1 MPSELAIVQE
11 NWIDLADR
19 LKNMPVPFEQ
29 EIFLLECH
37 VARTM
42 HVDDVLVK
50 TRDVL
55 PGTVLTLKR
64 DTGNGHDRFAIGVEN
79 ARGERLGWMPKEHN
93 EVFARLMDAGKLL
106 VAKVA
111 AKDLDDGYW
120 LNLRINVYIKE
131 V

>member
-1 MPSELAIVQE
+1 MSNEIAIVQE

-19 LKNMPVPFEQ
+19 LRDMPVPFEQ

-50 TRDVL
+50 TRDVF

-64 DTGNGHDRFAIGVEN
+64 DAGNGHDQFAIGVEN
-79 ARGERLGWMPKEHN
+79 AKGERVGWVPKEHN
-93 EVFARLMDAGKLL
+93 QVFARLMDAGKLL
-106 VAKVA
+106 VAKVVSKELEDA
-111 AKDLDDGYW
+111 YW
-120 LNLRINVYIKE
+120 LNMRIGVYLKDI
-131 V
+131 